1 MGSDKARITY
11 DEKQQYRSVVMQ
23 QGRVTLEADWNEA
36 QEIRN
41 EDLRKDALDIVGP
54 AGTPDDGYGVSALSE
69 PKFDLAISAG
79 TMYVGGE
86 RVELE
91 QRLHYSNQPDWLD
104 HLIDPDFIDL
114 SAFNEVPPQNEF
126 VYLFLREQ
134 EVSAVEDSSL
144 REVALG
150 GPDTA
155 ARLRLIQHIV
165 RAKVRGDSCASGL
178 KESRQHWTEEG
189 LRFAPATMRLLS
201 NSTLELGFSN
211 VETEPDPCEPAAQG
225 GYLGADNQLIRV
237 QISDAAG
244 HKFLWGYD
252 NASFLYRIDVKNPN
266 TVALQ
271 SAPVDAFHEPKSGQT
286 VEVLMAAAHLHNGEF
301 VAAHSG
307 FVTKVNTY
315 VRDGQQ
321 ITLADALPAVYGDG
335 DPNHPKP
342 PRVFLRVW
350 QEELPFTPGTAVGLT
365 QTGLEIKLRSRNG
378 PFHTGDFW
386 QIAVRPSTPTRA
398 YPERYLNGP
407 QPPDGPRM
415 WACPLAAIQWT
426 EANAHISDCRNP
438 FDNLVELTGRK
449 LGGCCTVTLRPQDG
463 DRGQNLQ
470 AVIDSLKGKGPSKIC
485 LTPGVYL
492 LSKSLLLTPENAG
505 LTIEACPGKAI
516 LRPAGDRGDAF
527 GQGMFVLNRA
537 DNVTLNGLTFEL
549 PQGRVSNKTNDPL
562 AALTVAIGIR
572 PLNCRGLTVEHCE
585 FVFPVGEQRRTLFGV
600 GIFAGSRC
608 EGLRL
613 CENRFLGGR
622 VAASAND
629 TVTVIRNPAL
639 RLLVGFLHT
648 PTFVPGT
655 LARRGVAAKRA
666 MLLRAALDDATIRNN
681 YFERLTASSLI
692 LADTG
697 ALAINDNQVLEC
709 YAGFWV
715 LALATLL
722 ANANPTVTTGTS
734 TAPVSTAVLNAAALI
749 SFDSIV
755 LATVLGA
762 LKYPLPAEFDAAKGG
777 AIKQKSTPV
786 TVKESSLLNNA
797 ANLVRLH
804 LTADATATTSEVKAK
819 ADATVTDA
827 ATQPGRAES
836 ANAVRAEIFPD
847 FADALFGFA
856 AAVFNHE
863 LSLSLDFSHN
873 EVSTVL
879 NKLVFSTALL
889 VIDADQTTDSQVTV
903 SSNRLRSQSLSATAG
918 IFFVNRCT
926 VTGNLVFNEQPEK
939 GSLFLIAPLPSQQK
953 VPPAGTAITGNV
965 FGGLPV
971 LAAPR
976 PVFAPPAP
984 APMDKWEF
992 FNTRV

>member
-1 MGSDKARITY
+1 
-11 DEKQQYRSVVMQ
+11 
-23 QGRVTLEADWNEA
+23 
-36 QEIRN
+36 
-41 EDLRKDALDIVGP
+41 
-54 AGTPDDGYGVSALSE
+54 
-69 PKFDLAISAG
+69 
-79 TMYVGGE
+79 
-86 RVELE
+86 
-91 QRLHYSNQPDWLD
+91 
-104 HLIDPDFIDL
+104 
-114 SAFNEVPPQNEF
+114 
-126 VYLFLREQ
+126 
-134 EVSAVEDSSL
+134 
-144 REVALG
+144 
-150 GPDTA
+150 
-155 ARLRLIQHIV
+155 
-165 RAKVRGDSCASGL
+165 
-178 KESRQHWTEEG
+178 
-189 LRFAPATMRLLS
+189 
-201 NSTLELGFSN
+201 
-211 VETEPDPCEPAAQG
+211 
-225 GYLGADNQLIRV
+225 
-237 QISDAAG
+237 
-244 HKFLWGYD
+244 
-252 NASFLYRIDVKNPN
+252 
-266 TVALQ
+266 
-271 SAPVDAFHEPKSGQT
+271 
-286 VEVLMAAAHLHNGEF
+286 
-301 VAAHSG
+301 
-307 FVTKVNTY
+307 
-315 VRDGQQ
+315 
-321 ITLADALPAVYGDG
+321 
-335 DPNHPKP
+335 
-342 PRVFLRVW
+342 
-350 QEELPFTPGTAVGLT
+350 
-365 QTGLEIKLRSRNG
+365 
-378 PFHTGDFW
+378 
-386 QIAVRPSTPTRA
+386 
-398 YPERYLNGP
+398 
-407 QPPDGPRM
+407 
-415 WACPLAAIQWT
+415 
-426 EANAHISDCRNP
+426 
-438 FDNLVELTGRK
+438 
-449 LGGCCTVTLRPQDG
+449 
-463 DRGQNLQ
+463 LQ

-549 PQGRVSNKTNDPL
+549 PQGRVSNKSNDPL
-562 AALTVAIGIR
+562 ASLTVAIGIR

-629 TVTVIRNPAL
+629 TVTVLRNPAL

-697 ALAINDNQVLEC
+697 ALAINENQVLEC

-722 ANANPTVTTGTS
+722 ANANPQVTTGTS

-749 SFDSIV
+749 SFDPIV
-755 LATVLGA
+755 LATILGA
-762 LKYPLPAEFDAAKGG
+762 LKYPLPTEFDAAKGG